1 MQKYRETVEYILLII
16 FKGRRN
22 MTEKKYTNKY
32 LLKRFIPYY
41 KPYKKVLTI
50 DLLSAALTTISQLVL
65 PLLLSYL
72 TDWAQLGL
80 LDMPRLERSL

>member
-1 MQKYRETVEYILLII
+1 M
-16 FKGRRN
+16 
-22 MTEKKYTNKY
+22 
-32 LLKRFIPYY
+32 LKRFIPYY

-80 LDMPRLERSL
+80 LDMPRLGKVALIYLATKFIEVVSRFIMQSYGHIMGH